1 VRALAKAAEDFYSVL
16 KTHGT
21 TEPFR
26 VRMFDFGALNDL
38 IGTAEMLARGKQYE
52 EAALTPKTKKIGEL

>member
-1 VRALAKAAEDFYSVL
+1 VRALAKAAEDFYGVL

-26 VRMFDFGALNDL
+26 ARMFDFDALNDL

-52 EAALTPKTKKIGEL
+52 AASTPKPRKIGEM